1 MKNIITFVLFALS
14 IQTLNAQKYSEIN
27 DRLKNLGEKRVW
39 DSGIIDTP
47 LEKKNFSIIK
57 NEGSVIIQ
65 KILQIEDGNKITLIE
80 LKNDQKTDQKSSSIL
95 SGDFVKNENN
105 ISVKADKLEG
115 KKISNPFVYFF
126 ILQRQS
132 GVLYLHNINNNE
144 KWRESE
150 IVSQ

>member
-1 MKNIITFVLFALS
+1 MKNSITFVLFALS

>member
-1 MKNIITFVLFALS
+1 MTLFMVYYAFTFSGLMNKENKGILDWKES
-14 IQTLNAQKYSEIN
+14 NYS
-27 DRLKNLGEKRVW
+27 
-39 DSGIIDTP
+39 
-47 LEKKNFSIIK
+47 LEKALATV
-57 NEGSVIIQ
+57 GSD
-65 KILQIEDGNKITLIE
+65 ENKAKEREIAAKAVTV
-80 LKNDQKTDQKSSSIL
+80 
-95 SGDFVKNENN
+95 VKNENN
-105 ISVKADKLEG
+105 ISDKADKLEG